1 MKHKLAK
8 AVKKKPTPQPRPPR
22 YPEGVRPVPINSR
35 NVEFV
40 LREYL
45 DKNEPKI
52 QRAIRKMWNTE
63 REIIT
68 KEEMEKVLQYSWVP
82 ASTDTS
88 HSGLSSA
95 SGRGYSSNGFGTNRK
110 DFA

>member
-1 MKHKLAK
+1 MKYKLRMD
-8 AVKKKPTPQPRPPR
+8 VKKKPEPQPRPPR
-22 YPEGVRPVPINSR
+22 YPKGIRPVPINSR

-68 KEEMEKVLQYSWVP
+68 KEEMEKVLQ
-82 ASTDTS
+82 
-88 HSGLSSA
+88 
-95 SGRGYSSNGFGTNRK
+95 
-110 DFA
+110 